1 MPKLPALTP
10 RKVVWLLEQRGFR
23 LDRTKGSHQIFIH
36 PDTGR
41 RAVVP
46 FHKDDL
52 PIGTLRSILQQAG
65 IDPAE
70 LTE

>member
-1 MPKLPALTP
+1 MPKLSALSP
-10 RKVVWLLEQRGFR
+10 RKVVRLLEQRGFR

-52 PIGTLRSILQQAG
+52 PIGALRSILQQAG